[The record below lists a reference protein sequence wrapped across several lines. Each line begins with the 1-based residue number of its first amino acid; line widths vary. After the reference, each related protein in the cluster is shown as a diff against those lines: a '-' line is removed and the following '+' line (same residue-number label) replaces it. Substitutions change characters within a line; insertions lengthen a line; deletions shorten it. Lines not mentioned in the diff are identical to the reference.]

1 MKPWFEK
8 EAKIIPFPKKPERQV
23 IKMPSV
29 SEYPDFITG
38 VLDLQARRDKGQ
50 IGKDSYNRLYQDL
63 IHRFMKKESFET
75 PWFLREQN
83 QTNVGQAAQDLIA
96 TANASD
102 DPKYEKETQ
111 NLLVKAR
118 DFLKN
123 ILNKPQTE
131 DVSPQV
137 EALPNEIMTLLQKV
151 KTDAGYTPAQLKEV
165 ETQLIQAF
173 GRKQREAVDQ
183 YKTKTADLK
192 KGIQDLISQLITK
205 FSPTEANDPT
215 RLEQIRSFFTV
226 NKISEEETRKFL
238 ELAIAGKVINM
249 ETLVAARVGQITDH
263 VNPQTRNVY
272 DKVYKSFMF
281 LQPAKA
287 TGRGNLGSG
296 EIFFVLLGSPAEK
309 GSKGDLSVR
318 IDGKEQK
325 LEVKA
330 SRRASRGTRSGG
342 RMDGGSKSA
351 KDTMEGWKE
360 LLKKHLGITD
370 TTKTVLK
377 KGEEVEAFA
386 FNISGDGLRRV
397 NDKIKQD
404 NIPRETVVR
413 FTQEMLDLFHT
424 QKQDHSKIANFMVNK
439 DGTIDTAMNRNLEKK
454 IDNKFIRGIAL
465 ANYHNYKK
473 ADKFNALLMIN
484 IDTQDYELLTS
495 YKDYSDNLAKG
506 KTSIS
511 NGITFT
517 DKANK
522 AALQVFTN
530 PKA

>member
-1 MKPWFEK
+1 MKPWFAK
-8 EAKIIPFPKKPERQV
+8 EADIIKFPEPKAKVVELPNVQ
-23 IKMPSV
+23 S
-29 SEYPDFITG
+29 YPDFLTG
-38 VLDLQARRDKGQ
+38 VKDLHNRKEKGEISQDSHDK
-50 IGKDSYNRLYQDL
+50 LYSDL
-63 IHRFMKKESFET
+63 INRFMKKESFEN
-75 PWFLREQN
+75 PWFLREQD
-83 QTNVGQAAQDLIA
+83 QTNVGQAAQNLIA

-102 DPKYEKETQ
+102 DPEYEKETQ

-123 ILNKPQTE
+123 ILGKPQTE
-131 DVSPQV
+131 DVAPQV
-137 EALPNEIMTLLQKV
+137 EALPNEIMALLQKV
-151 KTDAGYTPAQLKEV
+151 KTDAGYTPAQLKNI
-165 ETQLIQAF
+165 ETQLIQSF

-192 KGIQDLISQLITK
+192 KGIQDLISKLITK
-205 FSPTEANDPT
+205 FSPSEANDPT

-249 ETLVAARVGQITDH
+249 ETLVAARVGKITDH

-272 DKVYKSFMF
+272 NKIYKNFMF

-309 GSKGDLSVR
+309 GGKGDLSVK

-330 SRRASRGTRSGG
+330 SRLASKGNKSGG

-351 KDTMEGWKE
+351 KDTMEGWKD
-360 LLKKHLGITD
+360 LLKKHIGITD

-377 KGEEVEAFA
+377 KGKEVEAFA
-386 FNISGDGLRRV
+386 FNISGDGLQRI
-397 NDKIKQD
+397 NDKIIQD
-404 NIPRETVVR
+404 KIPRETVVL
-413 FTQEMLDLFHT
+413 FAEEMLDLFHT
-424 QKQDHSKIANFMVNK
+424 QNQNHSKIANFMVNK
-439 DGTIDTAMNRNLEKK
+439 DGTIDTGMNRNVKK
-454 IDNKFIRGIAL
+454 KLDNKFVRGIAL

-473 ADKFNALLMIN
+473 ADKFSALLMLN

-495 YKDYSDNLAKG
+495 YKEYSDNLAKG
-506 KTSIS
+506 ETSVS

-517 DKANK
+517 DKSNK